1 MRKKVTNLKRFRVSN
16 VDREEEPVLILFG
29 DNKAS
34 VQLKKSIFNTK
45 KIKHINT
52 AFHKVKNKSKKGT
65 IFL

>member
-1 MRKKVTNLKRFRVSN
+1 MRKKVTNLERFGVSN
-16 VDREEEPVLILFG
+16 VDREKEPVLILFG

-45 KIKHINT
+45 KIKYINT
-52 AFHKVKNKSKKGT
+52 AFHKVKNKSKKDT